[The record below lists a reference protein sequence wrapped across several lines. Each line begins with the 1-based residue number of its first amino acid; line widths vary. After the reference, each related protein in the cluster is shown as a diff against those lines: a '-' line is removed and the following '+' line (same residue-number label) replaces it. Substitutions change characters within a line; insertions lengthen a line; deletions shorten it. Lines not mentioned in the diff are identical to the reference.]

1 MRIRTRVDATGFR
14 KYRRGCDSFDERA
27 ASIGA
32 LFLCQGHSVAAE
44 KRAEFGAG
52 LISWRAIRPAVLR
65 EKTLSLKETER
76 AFP

>member
-1 MRIRTRVDATGFR
+1 MRLRGVKSGIFHRSRCEYIQEWMRLVSEKTEEDAT
-14 KYRRGCDSFDERA
+14 SFDERA

-52 LISWRAIRPAVLR
+52 LIVGVRFDRRS
-65 EKTLSLKETER
+65 
-76 AFP
+76 